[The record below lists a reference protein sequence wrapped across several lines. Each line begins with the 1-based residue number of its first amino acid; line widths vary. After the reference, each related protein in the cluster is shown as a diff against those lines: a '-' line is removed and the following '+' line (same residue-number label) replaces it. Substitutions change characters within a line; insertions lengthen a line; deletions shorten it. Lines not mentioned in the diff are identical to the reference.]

1 MYSAFNPPPW
11 SLLQRHPPTAQS
23 FLIHIKLP
31 YLHNESPRQLK
42 CNVLCLFTQWLCGWN
57 ACWASTTT
65 SLTWNNKNTSTS
77 SNSKSFKTKVKIYR
91 LIPPLLHQLT
101 VSRTH
106 DASDPCSAL
115 LGYFLTKNDCRHW
128 KHYNTHRN
136 KLIPQV
142 LHRPMIYRKKYGING
157 KTHSSAHYCPI
168 CDLSAIRT
176 LFVNSHE
183 QIQVWLMAMVFCVN
197 VKIHLQP
204 EYWDKQ
210 ITVTNL
216 HTRIDSYL

>member
-91 LIPPLLHQLT
+91 LIPPSSISSQWVGHMMHQIHAVHCWGTFSQRMT
-101 VSRTH
+101 VDIGSTTTH
-106 DASDPCSAL
+106 TEINW
-115 LGYFLTKNDCRHW
+115 FLRFYIVPWSIEKNMESMERH
-128 KHYNTHRN
+128 
-136 KLIPQV
+136 
-142 LHRPMIYRKKYGING
+142 
-157 KTHSSAHYCPI
+157 
-168 CDLSAIRT
+168 
-176 LFVNSHE
+176 
-183 QIQVWLMAMVFCVN
+183 
-197 VKIHLQP
+197 IHLRIIVPYVIYLPSELSLSIHMSRSKSDLWQWFSVWMLK
-204 EYWDKQ
+204 Y
-210 ITVTNL
+210 IYNLNTGTNRL
-216 HTRIDSYL
+216 LSLIYTLE